1 MSLDIVIPAH
11 NEEQRIDRTLR
22 AYRTGFPQADVRFL
36 VALDGCDDHTSD
48 VVRAHAAA
56 DERVVLHEFPK
67 LGKGGVLMET
77 FRRSDADLVALR
89 RRRLRHAAG
98 RAGPHD
104 ACSPAT
110 PTA

>member
-48 VVRAHAAA
+48 IVRAHAAA
-56 DERVVLHEFPK
+56 DDRVVLHQSRSSARAACSW
-67 LGKGGVLMET
+67 
-77 FRRSDADLVALR
+77 RRSVA
-89 RRRLRHAAG
+89 AT
-98 RAGPHD
+98 PSS
-104 ACSPAT
+104 SPSST
-110 PTA
+110 PTARPRPPSWPA